1 MTIQYSLQNVLPN
14 LHSLI
19 TEGPNVWRGE
29 LGAGIT
35 TAALLIPQSMAY
47 AMLAG
52 LPAQVGLY
60 AALIPIVIYAILG
73 STKTL
78 AVGPVAMDSLLTMV
92 TLNGVAVSMSATY
105 IEVAGLLALMVG
117 VCLMLMSLLRVGQI
131 VGYLGSAMMGGFTSA
146 AAIMIGLSQLKH
158 LLGISLGRHITAHQ
172 VIMTAFN
179 QIDQVSVFTLIIGI
193 ISLLIFRGLPRVSPR
208 VPSGLTGVMVMI
220 GLGYLFNIEAHG
232 VSVVGT
238 IPEGLPTFSLPNID
252 RLKEI
257 LIGEYSGQILGGAL
271 SIALLAFMEAIAVGK
286 AVAHDK
292 GYEIKP
298 GQELFALGAS
308 NMSVAFFG
316 GYPVAGG
323 FSRTAVNDRAGARTP
338 LASVITFLAV
348 GIVVWRLTPALYYL
362 PHATLAAM
370 IMSAVY
376 GLIDFKMLFALIR
389 EDRIQ
394 ALIWFSTFSV
404 TLTLGLQTGI
414 ILGLVL
420 SLLARFIKPVE

>member
-29 LGAGIT
+29 FGAGMT
-35 TAALLIPQSMAY
+35 TAALLVPQSMAY

-52 LPAQVGLY
+52 LPPQVGLY
-60 AALIPIVIYAILG
+60 AALIPIVTYAILG

-92 TLNGVAVSMSATY
+92 TLNGVAVSMSAAY

-117 VCLMLMSLLRVGQI
+117 ICLMLMSILRVGQV
-131 VGYLGSAMMGGFTSA
+131 VGYLSSAMIGGFTSA

-172 VIMTAFN
+172 VIIAAFN
-179 QIDQVSVFTLIIGI
+179 QIDQVSILTLFIGI
-193 ISLLIFRGLPRVSPR
+193 ISFLIFRGLPLVNARL
-208 VPSGLTGVMVMI
+208 PSGLIGVMVMTV
-220 GLGYLFNIEAHG
+220 LGYVFNMEVHG
-232 VSVVGT
+232 ISVVGI
-238 IPEGLPTFSLPNID
+238 IPEGLPVFSLPNID

-257 LIGEYSGQILGGAL
+257 LTGEYSGQILGGAL

-308 NMSVAFFG
+308 NISAAFFG

-338 LASVITFLAV
+338 LASVITFLVV

-362 PHATLAAM
+362 PHTTLAAM

-376 GLIDFKMLFALIR
+376 GLIDFKMPFVLIS
-389 EDRIQ
+389 DDKVQ
-394 ALIWFSTFSV
+394 ALIWFLTFSV
-404 TLTLGLQTGI
+404 TLTLGLQIGI
-414 ILGLVL
+414 ILGIVL
-420 SLLARFIKPVE
+420 SLSARFIKPVE